1 MAIEIIKTG
10 QLSRKITQGS
20 VKMKTRI
27 DTSTEIQTGV
37 EENMTI
43 EASKTGLSV
52 RGVSKSFGEVK
63 ALVDTSIEIKPGEF
77 FTLLGPSGCGK
88 TTLMRIIAG
97 LELAD
102 TGSILLG
109 GNDISRLPA
118 NKRHVNTVFQ
128 SYALFPHLTVFENV
142 AFGLRSR
149 KINKEEINQR
159 VAEGLAMVDLSG
171 MADRRPHQMSG
182 GQRQRVALARALVN
196 QPEVLLLDEPM
207 SALDAKLRTQ
217 VQIELKQLH
226 QQLKQTFILVTH
238 DQDEALVVSDRIA
251 VMNQGQI
258 IQRGTPEE
266 VYERPNCRFVA
277 DFLGA
282 ANLISGTR
290 SSNGVQT
297 EFGLLGVTK
306 EIPWQSGTLA
316 IRPERVKIH
325 DRQPEA
331 NGVRARI
338 LNVIYLGSNV
348 ELLLEG
354 GFRVRTE
361 TNRPFTQGEEIW
373 LSFPPERLVVLDD

>member
-1 MAIEIIKTG
+1 
-10 QLSRKITQGS
+10 
-20 VKMKTRI
+20 
-27 DTSTEIQTGV
+27 
-37 EENMTI
+37 MTI
-43 EASKTGLSV
+43 EAVKTGLSV
-52 RGVSKSFGEVK
+52 RGVSKSFGDVN
-63 ALVDTSIEIKPGEF
+63 ALIDTSIEIKPGEF

-109 GNDISRLPA
+109 GKDISSLPA

-149 KINKEEINQR
+149 KINKDEINQR
-159 VAEGLAMVDLSG
+159 VAEGLAMVDLSA
-171 MADRRPHQMSG
+171 MAARLPEQMSG

-196 QPEVLLLDEPM
+196 KPEVLLLDEPM

-217 VQIELKQLH
+217 VQLELKQLH
-226 QQLKQTFILVTH
+226 QKLKQTFILVTH

-266 VYERPNCRFVA
+266 VYERPKTRFVA
-277 DFLGA
+277 EFLGA
-282 ANLISGTR
+282 ANLISGTCSGR
-290 SSNGVQT
+290 SVET
-297 EFGLLGVTK
+297 KFGQLQVIN
-306 EIPWQSGTLA
+306 EPSWQEGTLA
-316 IRPERVKIH
+316 IRPERIEIH
-325 DRQPEA
+325 DSEPKVNPIKA
-331 NGVRARI
+331 CVLDG
-338 LNVIYLGSNV
+338 IYLGSSV
-348 ELLLEG
+348 ELLLKCG
-354 GFRVRTE
+354 LRVRTD
-361 TNRPFTQGEEIW
+361 TRRFYKQGEEIW